1 MISNRENLLQTV
13 GRNIV
18 RVNIGDLVEFGLPE
32 TILESDGDK
41 YQLRILK
48 SSDTIGQA
56 TLQGVVVRDASG
68 VSPLRTREIV
78 SLGGSSMGFVEGTHA
93 YGTFGA
99 WHKNTVD
106 LGIDGIVETTSVNR
120 DNALFM
126 WRVPSDDVA
135 DATMLSPLS
144 LGGHN
149 ITNVKYFDIKWAGF
163 NEGLSA
169 LKLVSNNIIFQNRT
183 TLDNVFE
190 TKTATVSGTMSADSR
205 SMEIAG
211 SLLLADLGKFSSVTA
226 ENLWVNN
233 LTLSGL
239 SVESEGEIASLRV
252 NQALDMTSGYITA
265 MFVTVGFSGSI
276 TPRLTVS
283 QKIEDST
290 NPAFYWDVASKVAN
304 LYDVSFAELTR
315 MAPMIAKQE
324 KNTSSTAWQIFSAV
338 SANKNATLSDY
349 MIAIEK
355 IQKSVR
361 EKYRLLNLE

>member
-1 MISNRENLLQTV
+1 M
-13 GRNIV
+13 
-18 RVNIGDLVEFGLPE
+18 
-32 TILESDGDK
+32 
-41 YQLRILK
+41 
-48 SSDTIGQA
+48 
-56 TLQGVVVRDASG
+56 
-68 VSPLRTREIV
+68 
-78 SLGGSSMGFVEGTHA
+78 
-93 YGTFGA
+93 
-99 WHKNTVD
+99 
-106 LGIDGIVETTSVNR
+106 
-120 DNALFM
+120 
-126 WRVPSDDVA
+126 
-135 DATMLSPLS
+135 
-144 LGGHN
+144 
-149 ITNVKYFDIKWAGF
+149 
-163 NEGLSA
+163 
-169 LKLVSNNIIFQNRT
+169 
-183 TLDNVFE
+183 
-190 TKTATVSGTMSADSR
+190 
-205 SMEIAG
+205 
-211 SLLLADLGKFSSVTA
+211 
-226 ENLWVNN
+226 
-233 LTLSGL
+233 SGL